1 MTWIDFVIEL
11 IPIVFIPIAVVLLAK
26 SFSVTLR
33 DLLSGL
39 NWLLSGIRDWITK
52 YVGRFFDKNNSE
64 LQRLSLSK
72 RSKKYFYRYQNF
84 VNDILLDLKWKE
96 KGLNVQTFTVANLI
110 FSFVVALVISV
121 LFKNVFSVVLFM
133 PLDYIINICALFMIS
148 RDAHSYRVSL
158 VRKAENTLCINMSLG
173 VCKAIEV
180 SINALPVD
188 IRYVF
193 DEFLYNINNTGMGV
207 IPAIDKLNDSLGS
220 DFDSFCKKAKT
231 ITLNSSM
238 SPDIFLDNIKHNNAK
253 DDEEHD
259 IKRCYD
265 ELNFFFFMGMGAMLL
280 FVGLMFLMLPTLREF
295 LNQFSGQLW
304 VFALLLPVVIVFVS
318 IQLQFSKKL

>member
-11 IPIVFIPIAVVLLAK
+11 IPIVFIPIGVLLLAK
-26 SFSVTLR
+26 AFSITLK
-33 DLLSGL
+33 DLLLGL
-39 NWLLSGIRDWITK
+39 NWLMAGIRDWITK
-52 YVGRFFDKNNSE
+52 HVGHFFDKNNSE

-72 RSKKYFYRYQNF
+72 RSKKFFYRYQNF
-84 VNDILLDLKWKE
+84 INDILLDLKWKE

-110 FSFVVALVISV
+110 FSFVIALVIAIIFMNIISIV
-121 LFKNVFSVVLFM
+121 LFL
-133 PLDYIINICALFMIS
+133 PLVYVITVCVLFMIS

-173 VCKAIEV
+173 VCKAVEV
-180 SINALPVD
+180 SINALPTD

-193 DEFLYNINNTGMGV
+193 EEFLYNINNTGMGV
-207 IPAIDKLNDSLGS
+207 IPALDKLNDSLGS
-220 DFDSFCKKAKT
+220 DFNNFCKKAKT

-253 DDEEHD
+253 DDEEHEVM
-259 IKRCYD
+259 KCYR
-265 ELNFFFFMGMGAMLL
+265 ELNIFFFMGIGAMFA
-280 FVGLMFLMLPTLREF
+280 FVALMFVMLPGLKSF
-295 LNQFSGQLW
+295 LHEFSGQVW
-304 VFALLLPVVIVFVS
+304 IFALILPIVIVFVG

>member
-1 MTWIDFVIEL
+1 MTWIDFIIEL
-11 IPIVFIPIAVVLLAK
+11 IPVLFIPIAVILLAK
-26 SFSVTLR
+26 AFSVTLK

-39 NWLLSGIRDWITK
+39 SWLLAGIRDWITRH
-52 YVGRFFDKNNSE
+52 VGHFFDKNNSE

-72 RSKKYFYRYQNF
+72 RSKKFFYRYQNF
-84 VNDILLDLKWKE
+84 INDILLDLKWKE

-110 FSFVVALVISV
+110 FSFVIALVIAIM
-121 LFKNVFSVVLFM
+121 FKNVISIVLFL
-133 PLDYIINICALFMIS
+133 PLVYVINVCVLFMIS

-173 VCKAIEV
+173 VCKAVEV
-180 SINALPVD
+180 SINALPTD

-259 IKRCYD
+259 VKKCYK
-265 ELNFFFFMGMGAMLL
+265 ELNFFFFIGMGAMLA
-280 FVGLMFLMLPTLREF
+280 FVGLMFIMVPSLRDF
-295 LNQFSGQLW
+295 LHEFSGQMW
-304 VFALLLPVVIVFVS
+304 VFALVLPIVIVFVG